1 VCDAVAPV
9 AVWPSP
15 NAHAQLTTE
24 PSASAEPVPSNE
36 HPSPVH
42 DGANAAVGL
51 AFAAD
56 TVTLWVTV
64 PVAPSSSV
72 TVSVTSYEPAA
83 A

>member
-36 HPSPVH
+36 HARFVQ
-42 DGANAAVGL
+42 ARVNAAVGAAL
-51 AFAAD
+51 AGA
-56 TVTLWVTV
+56 TVTVCETE

-72 TVSVTSYEPAA
+72 TVSVTV
-83 A
+83 